1 MSKEQWEIERDE
13 RIAKQAT
20 AMKKL
25 TEDQLKAIDTTFN
38 ALKNSLSMI
47 KDTND
52 LYMSDIQAMESAYWD
67 MYHAFNKRETKQ

>member
-13 RIAKQAT
+13 RIAKQAK

-25 TEDQLKAIDTTFN
+25 TEDQLKAVDACFN

-67 MYHAFNKRETKQ
+67 MYHAFNKRETQQ

>member
-13 RIAKQAT
+13 RIAKQAK

-25 TEDQLKAIDTTFN
+25 TEDQLKAIDATFN

-52 LYMSDIQAMESAYWD
+52 LYMSDIQAMESAYWA